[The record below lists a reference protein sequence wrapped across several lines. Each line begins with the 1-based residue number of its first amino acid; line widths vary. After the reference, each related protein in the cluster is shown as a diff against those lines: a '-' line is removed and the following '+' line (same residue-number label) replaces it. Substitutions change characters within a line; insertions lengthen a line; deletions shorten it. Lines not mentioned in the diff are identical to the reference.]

1 MTDKGHYDFVKKLE
15 GQVVYMAI
23 AEVGSEQYNLQSC
36 DCDEVVIVMSD
47 RILLAKHE
55 KFGEEGTVVFDV
67 LSDFNKE
74 KYNLRINPPADGLF
88 EFKKVLYFEDGS
100 IDCIKYRF
108 GDRFLFIF
116 STWSNLVVTK
126 SLIDLSGDED
136 TFAIDCPVS
145 CHAV

>member
-15 GQVVYMAI
+15 DQVVYMAI
-23 AEVGSEQYNLQSC
+23 AEVGSEQYNL
-36 DCDEVVIVMSD
+36 
-47 RILLAKHE
+47 R
-55 KFGEEGTVVFDV
+55 
-67 LSDFNKE
+67 N
-74 KYNLRINPPADGLF
+74 NPPADGLF